1 MISAFL
7 DTLDT
12 VTGPISTP
20 MFAVGFAVL
29 LITINY
35 RIRGGVK

>member
-20 MFAVGFAVL
+20 MFAVGLAVVFVAV
-29 LITINY
+29 NY
-35 RIRGGVK
+35 RVRVK